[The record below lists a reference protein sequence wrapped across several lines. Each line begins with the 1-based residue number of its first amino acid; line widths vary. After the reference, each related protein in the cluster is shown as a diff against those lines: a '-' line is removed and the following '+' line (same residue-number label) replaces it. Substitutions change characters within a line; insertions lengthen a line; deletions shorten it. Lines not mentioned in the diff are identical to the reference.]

1 MTRKLVTFFVL
12 AIGLLAISGVALAHH
27 GEAGSYD
34 NSMRVTVKATVS
46 EIVWTNP
53 HAQLFFDFK
62 NDKGVSEHWGV
73 EMLSP
78 GNLVRIGWN
87 RDTIKPG
94 DTILVNMTPA
104 WNDRPFGNCGHI
116 VSPAGKMFVVGQCG
130 VPGGDLTKLPVKAGY
145 KDVEIKFPEKPKG
158 IGNAGASDVKR
169 TTK

>member
-1 MTRKLVTFFVL
+1 MTRQLLTFFVL
-12 AIGLLAISGVALAHH
+12 ATGLLMICSTVFAHH

-34 NSMRVTVKATVS
+34 NSMRITVKATVS

-53 HAQLFFDFK
+53 HAQLIFDFK

-87 RDTIKPG
+87 KDTIKPG
-94 DTILVNMTPA
+94 DSILVSMTPA

-130 VPGGDLTKLPVKAGY
+130 VPDGNVAKLPVKAGY
-145 KDVEIKFPEKPKG
+145 TAVETKFPEKPKG
-158 IGNAGASDVKR
+158 IGNAGASDVPNYQN
-169 TTK
+169 